1 MNDNIRYK
9 MTEHVER
16 KISVNKSSRNDLQFG
31 IKNAIEAARKFL
43 EQYHSL
49 VIYKSAYLRG
59 KTWMISMEV
68 GLSKEEI
75 IEVEIDAETRKIL
88 GYNRQTSKK

>member
-1 MNDNIRYK
+1 MAG
-9 MTEHVER
+9 HVER
-16 KISVNKSSRNDLQFG
+16 KISVNMNSRNDLQFG

-43 EQYHSL
+43 EQYHSP

-59 KTWMISMEV
+59 KNWIISMEV

-75 IEVEIDAETRKIL
+75 IEVEVDTETRKIL
-88 GYNRQTSKK
+88 GYNHQTSTK